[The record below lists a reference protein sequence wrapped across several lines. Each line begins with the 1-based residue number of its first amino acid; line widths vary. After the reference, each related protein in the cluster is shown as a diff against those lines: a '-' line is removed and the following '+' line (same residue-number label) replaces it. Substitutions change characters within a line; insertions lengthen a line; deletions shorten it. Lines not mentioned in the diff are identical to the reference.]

1 MILSRVEAVSFVS
14 FYIVEPPVFHR
25 PLFEQLSQSLA
36 LIVDCVLRLSSNP
49 LKRLIVFHSLIAFL
63 LTLPYYGEFLATSG
77 RLYSSDFKA
86 PSPLGDT

>member
-36 LIVDCVLRLSSNP
+36 LIADCVLRVIEQS
-49 LKRLIVFHSLIAFL
+49 LKTLDCFSFLNSILTYIAL
-63 LTLPYYGEFLATSG
+63 LWRIFSYVWSASTPVTLRHRHL
-77 RLYSSDFKA
+77 
-86 PSPLGDT
+86 